1 MPLVSPRVR
10 SDRRPGRPAVLAGL
24 LALAFAAAVSPV
36 PPAALAA
43 PATQDLTIFAG
54 PGEEYDALGYA
65 PTGSEL
71 SVDGEAVNGFYPVS
85 YNGTSGWAATW
96 GVAADAA
103 PAPEWTPDGSWAP
116 EGVWTADGT
125 WAPATTW
132 TPEAETVPMAEDAAP
147 AVEETVPV
155 AEEAAPASGG
165 GDVTQIITDAA
176 LRYGQ
181 NPEDM
186 LRVATCESGLDP
198 GIVGSGIYHGLFQF
212 VPSTFAG
219 TPYGDQNIY
228 DPYANAN
235 AAAWMWSQG
244 RRGEWVCQ

>member
-1 MPLVSPRVR
+1 MPFVSPRAR
-10 SDRRPGRPAVLAGL
+10 SVRRPGGFTVLAGV
-24 LALAFAAAVSPV
+24 LALAIAAAVLPA
-36 PPAALAA
+36 PAAVLAA

-54 PGEEYDALGYA
+54 PGEEYDALAYA
-65 PTGSEL
+65 PAGSEL
-71 SVDGEAVNGFYPVS
+71 SLDGEAVNGFYPVS

-96 GVAADAA
+96 AVGTDAA
-103 PAPEWTPDGSWAP
+103 PVPEWTPEESA
-116 EGVWTADGT
+116 
-125 WAPATTW
+125 W
-132 TPEAETVPMAEDAAP
+132 TPEAEWAPEGGWTADASWTPESAWVPEAMAAPTVEDAAP
-147 AVEETVPV
+147 VED
-155 AEEAAPASGG
+155 EAASTGG

-176 LRYGQ
+176 LRFGQ

-198 GIVGSGIYHGLFQF
+198 GAVGSGLYYGLFQF

>member
-1 MPLVSPRVR
+1 
-10 SDRRPGRPAVLAGL
+10 VLAGA
-24 LALAFAAAVSPV
+24 LALAILATLV
-36 PPAALAA
+36 PAPTATAA

-65 PTGSEL
+65 PAGSEL
-71 SVDGEAVNGFYPVS
+71 SIDGEAVNGFYPVT

-96 GVAADAA
+96 AVGADAPA
-103 PAPEWTPDGSWAP
+103 TEETPQETPAPE
-116 EGVWTADGT
+116 
-125 WAPATTW
+125 
-132 TPEAETVPMAEDAAP
+132 AEAAP
-147 AVEETVPV
+147 AVEETAPV
-155 AEEAAPASGG
+155 EEATPAEESAPAEETAPAAEAAPAGG

-181 NPEDM
+181 DPEDM

-198 GIVGSGIYHGLFQF
+198 NSVGSGMYHGLFQF